1 MKKNEILDVFEKLI
15 IKYCYDANYPPVNF
29 YNKVLLKGRIHDL
42 NRSEIGFYTSLSKE
56 QVVQFGY
63 MRFKLLKETLEAFF
77 DIFKENKA
85 KFKIMYSDLDDTE
98 YIDLTEDLDIVRQ
111 HILDDNIIAKY
122 TKNKEE
128 FLKIMELKRKYY

>member
-15 IKYCYDANYPPVNF
+15 IKYCYDPIYPPIAI
-29 YNKVLLKGRIHDL
+29 YTKAKQEGRITKL
-42 NRSEIGFYTSLSKE
+42 NRTQIELFTSLSKDQLAQYE
-56 QVVQFGY
+56 Y
-63 MRFKLLKETLEAFF
+63 MQYIKIRDVLMAFF

-85 KFKIMYSDLDDTE
+85 KFKIMYRDLDDTE